1 MKNSFNTLKTQL
13 TADDVSAILGIVGK
27 RCREKTLRRLR
38 SILTYSPSCIPV
50 FGIFERLTKIESGEW
65 EYCAGQSYPDEIRT
79 LRKCILNK

>member
-1 MKNSFNTLKTQL
+1 MLNSFNTLKTQL

-38 SILTYSPSCIPV
+38 SILTYSPSSIPV
-50 FGIFERLTKIESGEW
+50 FGIFERLTKTESGEW

-79 LRKCILNK
+79 LRDCILNK